1 VVDELGRERIKKV
14 DINSEMQGAYLDYA
28 MSVIVSRALPDV
40 RDGLKPVH
48 RRILYS
54 MYELGMTPNSS
65 HKKSARIVGEV
76 LGKYHPHGDTAV
88 YDSMVRMAQDFS
100 HRYPLVDGHGNFGSI
115 DGDSAAAMRYTEA
128 RMSRIALELL
138 RDIEKETVDFMPNFD
153 ESLQE
158 PVVLPSRLPNLL
170 LNGTSGI
177 AVGMATSIPPHNL
190 GEVIDGIIA
199 LIDNPELEITDLMK
213 IIKGPDFPTG
223 ALIMGKKSIY
233 QAYKT
238 GRSKLTVRARTR
250 IEETDSGRARIIV
263 DEIPYQVN
271 KARLIEKIADLV
283 REEKI
288 TGISDL
294 RDESDRHGMRIMIE
308 LKKGEVPEVI
318 LNQLFKY
325 TDLQTTFSVIMLA
338 LVDGMPR
345 ILNLKEIMAHYIGH
359 QKVVLTRRTEFDLNK
374 AKARAHILE
383 GYRIA
388 LANIDEIVDLIKNA
402 PDTPTAKE
410 KLMTIYSFSE
420 KQAEAILQMR
430 LQRLTGLER
439 DKVEEE
445 YQELLKTIAY
455 LTSILEDENKLLG
468 IIKEELLRIKGKYQD
483 ERRTEIREESV
494 DLDIEDLIA
503 DEQMVITL
511 THEGY
516 IKRMPLDTY
525 RSQRRGGKGI
535 IGLNTREGD
544 FVKDIFI
551 TSTHH
556 HFLFFT
562 NYGRVYRL
570 KVFEIPEGSRQAR
583 GTAVVNLLELAEGE
597 VVNTVIPIKEFD
609 DERYLIMVTR
619 NGLIKKTPLIE
630 YDSTYSGLIGITLRE
645 DDQLIDVKHTD
656 GKQDIIIVTHKG
668 KAIKFSEKDVRKT
681 SRASIGVIGINL
693 DPDDYVIGLGVS
705 GEGEDLLI
713 ITEKG
718 YGKRTPLEEYR
729 SQRRGGKGL
738 IAAKITERNG
748 NIAGIKVVNE
758 EDELIIISS
767 EGILIRT
774 EVNQISCI
782 SRNTQGVKVMT
793 LEEGDRVVAL
803 AGIAPED
810 EDEGENIEL
819 EDIDI
824 EDIDLQDSGLDDIE
838 LKDIELKDI
847 EPEDNDLEDFTD
859 ID

>member
-1 VVDELGRERIKKV
+1 MVDGLSQERVKKV
-14 DINSEMQGAYLDYA
+14 DINSEMRGAYLDYA

-54 MYELGMTPNSS
+54 MYELGMTPNKP

-76 LGKYHPHGDTAV
+76 LGKYHPHGDSAV
-88 YDSMVRMAQDFS
+88 YDSMVRMAQYFS

-138 RDIEKETVDFMPNFD
+138 KDIEKDTVDFMPNFD
-153 ESLQE
+153 ESLEE

-199 LIDNPELEITDLMK
+199 LIDNPEMEILDLMK

-250 IEETDSGRARIIV
+250 IEETESGRARIIV

-283 REEKI
+283 RDEKI

-318 LNQLFKY
+318 LNQLYKF

-345 ILNLKEIMAHYIGH
+345 ILNLKEIMNYYIEH
-359 QKVVLTRRTEFDLNK
+359 QKDVITRRTQFDLNK
-374 AKARAHILE
+374 AKERAHVLE

-388 LANIDEIVDLIKNA
+388 LANIDEIVELIKNA
-402 PDTPTAKE
+402 PDGPTARDQ
-410 KLMTIYSFSE
+410 LIANYSLSE

-439 DKVEEE
+439 DKIEEE

-455 LTSILEDENKLLG
+455 LTSILEDESKLLG
-468 IIKEELLRIKGKYQD
+468 IIKDELLELKERYKD
-483 ERRTEIREESV
+483 ERRTDIREEAV
-494 DLDIEDLIA
+494 DLEIEDLIA

-511 THEGY
+511 THQGY
-516 IKRMPLDTY
+516 IKRLPLDTY

-535 IGLNTREGD
+535 VGINTREGD

-556 HFLFFT
+556 NFLFFT

-570 KVFEIPEGSRQAR
+570 KVFEIPEGSRHAR
-583 GTAVVNLLELAEGE
+583 GTAIVNLLELGEGE

-609 DERYLIMVTR
+609 EEGYLIMVTR
-619 NGLIKKTPLIE
+619 NGLVKKTPLIE
-630 YDSTYSGLIGITLRE
+630 YESNYSGLIGITLR
-645 DDQLIDVKHTD
+645 DNDKLIDVKYTD
-656 GKQDIIIVTHKG
+656 GKQNIIIVTHQG
-668 KAIKFSEKDVRKT
+668 KAIRFCEKDVRET
-681 SRASIGVIGINL
+681 GRASMGVKAITL
-693 DPDDYVIGLGVS
+693 DEGDFVVGMGVD

-718 YGKRTPLEEYR
+718 YGKRTPLGEYR
-729 SQRRGGKGL
+729 LQNRGGKGL
-738 IAAKITERNG
+738 IAANITDRNG
-748 NIAGIKVVNE
+748 NIAAVKVVNK
-758 EDELIIISS
+758 EDEVMIISR
-767 EGILIRT
+767 EGIIIRT
-774 EVNQISCI
+774 EVSQISRI
-782 SRNTQGVKVMT
+782 GRNTQGVKVMA

>member
-1 VVDELGRERIKKV
+1 MSQERVKKV
-14 DINSEMQGAYLDYA
+14 DINSEMRGAYLDYA

-54 MYELGMTPNSS
+54 MYELGMTPNKP

-76 LGKYHPHGDTAV
+76 LGKYHPHGDSAV

-138 RDIEKETVDFMPNFD
+138 KDIEKDTVDFMPNFD
-153 ESLQE
+153 ESLEE

-199 LIDNPELEITDLMK
+199 LIDNPEMEILDLMK

-250 IEETDSGRARIIV
+250 IEETESGRARIIV

-283 REEKI
+283 RDEKI

-318 LNQLFKY
+318 LNQLYKF

-345 ILNLKEIMAHYIGH
+345 ILNLKEIMNYYIEH
-359 QKVVLTRRTEFDLNK
+359 QKDVITRRTQFDLNK
-374 AKARAHILE
+374 AKERAHVLE

-388 LANIDEIVDLIKNA
+388 LANIDEIVELIKNA
-402 PDTPTAKE
+402 PDGPTARDQ
-410 KLMTIYSFSE
+410 LIANYSLSE

-439 DKVEEE
+439 DKIEEE

-455 LTSILEDENKLLG
+455 LTSILEDESKLLG
-468 IIKEELLRIKGKYQD
+468 IIKDELLELKERYKD
-483 ERRTEIREESV
+483 ERRTDIREEAV
-494 DLDIEDLIA
+494 DLEIEDLIA

-511 THEGY
+511 THQGY
-516 IKRMPLDTY
+516 IKRLPLDTY

-535 IGLNTREGD
+535 VGINTREGD

-556 HFLFFT
+556 NFLFFT

-570 KVFEIPEGSRQAR
+570 KVFEIPEGSR
-583 GTAVVNLLELAEGE
+583 
-597 VVNTVIPIKEFD
+597 
-609 DERYLIMVTR
+609 
-619 NGLIKKTPLIE
+619 
-630 YDSTYSGLIGITLRE
+630 
-645 DDQLIDVKHTD
+645 
-656 GKQDIIIVTHKG
+656 
-668 KAIKFSEKDVRKT
+668 
-681 SRASIGVIGINL
+681 
-693 DPDDYVIGLGVS
+693 
-705 GEGEDLLI
+705 
-713 ITEKG
+713 
-718 YGKRTPLEEYR
+718 
-729 SQRRGGKGL
+729 
-738 IAAKITERNG
+738 
-748 NIAGIKVVNE
+748 
-758 EDELIIISS
+758 
-767 EGILIRT
+767 
-774 EVNQISCI
+774 
-782 SRNTQGVKVMT
+782 
-793 LEEGDRVVAL
+793 
-803 AGIAPED
+803 
-810 EDEGENIEL
+810 
-819 EDIDI
+819 
-824 EDIDLQDSGLDDIE
+824 
-838 LKDIELKDI
+838 
-847 EPEDNDLEDFTD
+847 
-859 ID
+859 